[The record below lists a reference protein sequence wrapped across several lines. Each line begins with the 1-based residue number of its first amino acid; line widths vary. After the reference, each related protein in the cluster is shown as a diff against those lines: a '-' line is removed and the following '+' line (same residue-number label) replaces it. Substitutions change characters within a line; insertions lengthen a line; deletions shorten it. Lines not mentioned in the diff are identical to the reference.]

1 MRCVAVIAVRNGVD
15 YVRQC
20 LTHLIDN
27 GIEVAI
33 IDQSSDDGT
42 YEICEEFK
50 NNGLC
55 VLKRMDFPGYFSL
68 QDQLKEKFQ
77 LIEKIKT
84 DWLIH
89 QDIDECLDSP
99 IPDLNLQQSIEFEEK
114 KGHTVINFNEFVF
127 LPYNENLSFFQS
139 PYYYFFE
146 PFFPR
151 LMRAWKKSANLSG
164 LESGGHLLKGEINL
178 SPTNYNLR
186 HYIFTSQAHAFNK
199 YGSRNFS
206 KVESKKGWHFNRLNI
221 PRTNLVF
228 PPKEHLN
235 RVLADEPNQLNTSEP
250 WEKHYW
256 E

>member
-20 LTHLIDN
+20 ISHLIEN
-27 GIEVAI
+27 GIEVAV

-55 VLKRMDFPGYFSL
+55 ALRRIDYPGYFSL

-84 DWLIH
+84 DWVIH

-99 IPDLNLQQSIEFEEK
+99 IADLNLKQSIEREDQ

-127 LPYNENLSFFQS
+127 LPYDEDLSFFQS

-151 LMRAWKKSANLSG
+151 LMRAWKKEENLSS
-164 LESGGHLLKGEINL
+164 LDSGGHLLQGSIEL
-178 SPTNYNLR
+178 SPINHNLR

-199 YGSRNFS
+199 YGSRNFI
-206 KVESKKGWHFNRLNI
+206 KEESDKGWHLNRLDI
-221 PRTNLVF
+221 PRTRLVF
-228 PPKEHLN
+228 PPKELLKK
-235 RVLADEPNQLNTSEP
+235 VLADKLSQLNTYEP
-250 WEKHYW
+250 WTKHYW